1 MRVTGLL
8 VMASAVI
15 AATAAGTLFARTMS
29 RNLDP
34 TVIGRADAY
43 LSAVLKGDAA
53 AVASLYRDDAIE
65 MLPARPAVEGKAAIE
80 GCYREM
86 FAGPVKVTGF
96 TFSHVESTIAGDVA
110 YDIGTYKR
118 TMTVPGA
125 PGPIVD
131 NGKYVVILKRT
142 AGDWKAAYVINN
154 SDRET
159 R

>member
-8 VMASAVI
+8 VVTGVLT
-15 AATAAGTLFARTMS
+15 AAIAAGTLFARAIS

-34 TVIGRADAY
+34 AVVQKADAY
-43 LSAVLKGDAA
+43 LRAVLKSDAA

-65 MLPARPAVEGKAAIE
+65 MQPAQPPIEGRAAIE
-80 GCYREM
+80 RCYQEM

-96 TFSHVESTIAGDVA
+96 TFTHVESTIAGDVA
-110 YDIGTYKR
+110 YDVGTYRR
-118 TMTVPGA
+118 TMTAPGA

-142 AGDWKAAYVINN
+142 AGDWKAAYVIRN
-154 SDRET
+154 SDT
-159 R
+159 KN